1 MQANILVG
9 APTMKTKRIV
19 FSILFALAVV
29 GVGLW
34 IRSPSLTEEKQRL
47 SGEGTTSTGEQSG
60 VLDATGSIES
70 KVEHSTEPTPEM
82 LESLTTATAQI
93 TRGDGS
99 RLDIRSIDHE
109 YDPLTVDPNEKLKM
123 RVALKGYD
131 KSRPILI
138 EADNGGSLNQKV
150 GPLSLMPDSENGV
163 VEFQYA
169 VGGNTGNYTL
179 FLSQGDRQEFME
191 LWAGPE
197 MPVGQSGPTRS
208 FNPEYLQSKRMGQ

>member
-1 MQANILVG
+1 
-9 APTMKTKRIV
+9 MKTKRITLI
-19 FSILFALAVV
+19 ILFALAVV

-34 IRSPSLTEEKQRL
+34 IRPPSLSEEKQRL
-47 SGEGTTSTGEQSG
+47 SGEGTTSAGEQSDMS
-60 VLDATGSIES
+60 DANGSVES
-70 KVEHSTEPTPEM
+70 KAENSTEPTPEM

-99 RLDIRSIDHE
+99 RLEIRSIDHE
-109 YDPLTVDPNEKLKM
+109 YDPLTVDPNETLKM
-123 RVALKGYD
+123 RIALKGYD
-131 KSRPILI
+131 KTRPILI

-150 GPLSLMPDSENGV
+150 GPLSLMPDPENGV

-169 VGGNTGNYTL
+169 VGGNTGKYTIL
-179 FLSQGDRQEFME
+179 LSQGNRQEFME

-208 FNPEYLQSKRMGQ
+208 YNPEYLQSKRMEK